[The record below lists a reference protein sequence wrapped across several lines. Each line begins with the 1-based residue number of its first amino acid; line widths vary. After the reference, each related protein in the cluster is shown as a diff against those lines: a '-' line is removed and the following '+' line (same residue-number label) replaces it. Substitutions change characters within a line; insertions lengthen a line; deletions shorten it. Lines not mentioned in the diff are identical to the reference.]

1 MRRLRR
7 PPRRGTPWPIR
18 NRHRN
23 QETRASRSRW
33 KPESAD
39 APADSPPP
47 VSAVESIEAPEVAE
61 RRAAAIAA
69 NGKRSTSRTPVGCRL
84 RRLY

>member
-1 MRRLRR
+1 MAD
-7 PPRRGTPWPIR
+7 PEPSPEPGDGGVAEPV
-18 NRHRN
+18 
-23 QETRASRSRW
+23 E
-33 KPESAD
+33 PESAD